1 MTCAT
6 AIIEML
12 ERGGWANIPSD
23 EHALVTELIEDVL
36 LEWSDRDPH
45 FGSISIRRALS

>member
-1 MTCAT
+1 MTCAK

-23 EHALVTELIEDVL
+23 EHALVTELIATVI
-36 LEWSDRDPH
+36 LERLEPH
-45 FGSISIRRALS
+45 HLAGLHIRRALS